1 MIGGFL
7 FGYNTSVVA
16 GSNLYIED
24 DFDDVT
30 DFQKEL
36 IVSSTLLAAA
46 FGSLIS
52 GRLADRFG
60 RKLVI
65 CLADFLFIAGGL
77 VMAF

>member
-1 MIGGFL
+1 MLGGFL
-7 FGYNTSVVA
+7 FGYNTSVIS
-16 GSNLYIED
+16 GSNLYIGD

-36 IVSSTLLAAA
+36 VVSFALLGAAI
-46 FGSLIS
+46 GSLLS

-60 RKLVI
+60 RKPVI
-65 CLADFLFIAGGL
+65 FLADFLLIAGAL